1 MDQTGPVKSGIV
13 LGAVLGVTVFLVA
26 GGASAPTPSQMSV
39 VTAPTLQR
47 VAQHMTTAPRPP
59 PQKWGA
65 VAPATPADLDFATA
79 SAVPR
84 VDIPEAPAAG
94 PRLLAPLLLVAGG
107 VAMMAA
113 GVLRFWGTRR
123 APQSQLEPLAMAAV
137 TGAPD
142 GEVSR
147 RAALAGAVLASG
159 LTTGAPAQAVP
170 LKPLGDSI
178 EALITE
184 KIVDGSLGI
193 SVPEILRLVLH
204 DTLTF
209 DLATKTG
216 GFGGSIRFPEELG
229 RPENVG
235 LAPVVSKLEA
245 LQKELQEAT
254 GVNLSFTDTVAFA
267 GQMILAQDFKATL
280 CSRVGA
286 CDVVYN
292 GYGNKPKRLPLGRQD
307 FPSPDPEGRIP
318 WTGSS
323 VEDFKQAFKGIGLTA
338 KDLCTCASGLLE
350 DPEAGEALLMTD
362 KQCAGILKDLEKS
375 KQTTTRT
382 TYEVTLF
389 NAYTRLVNVARIDP
403 KAYA

>member
-1 MDQTGPVKSGIV
+1 MTMDQTGPVKSGIV

-245 LQKELQEAT
+245 LQKELQ
-254 GVNLSFTDTVAFA
+254 VPS
-267 GQMILAQDFKATL
+267 L
-280 CSRVGA
+280 CCS
-286 CDVVYN
+286 
-292 GYGNKPKRLPLGRQD
+292 
-307 FPSPDPEGRIP
+307 
-318 WTGSS
+318 
-323 VEDFKQAFKGIGLTA
+323 
-338 KDLCTCASGLLE
+338 
-350 DPEAGEALLMTD
+350 
-362 KQCAGILKDLEKS
+362 
-375 KQTTTRT
+375 
-382 TYEVTLF
+382 
-389 NAYTRLVNVARIDP
+389 
-403 KAYA
+403 